1 MFNIKEWLTL
11 AIPKLLI
18 IRDVRLGIAN
28 RLFQTGVLFYLA
40 INLAYNE
47 AYYELESPYGYVTSM
62 WSETEKLY
70 ETQREFKSNPSLE
83 KFNYCNN
90 SEHNYIF
97 DMPYWDYRNI
107 SCVNLPYSSLY
118 EKGENEFFFMTMF
131 TENNISLS
139 NCAFNNQTVIKN
151 ETCLI
156 TDRLDGN
163 CICQNYKNYYTVGEE
178 DMNFVFDY
186 KYLTTFQTGSNF
198 QDHNTRAVLTR
209 LYSVNSSLIKV
220 FEKNN
225 NIKLS
230 VREWLELLN
239 IDLDDYN
246 EATKLSEPANDTII
260 NKGRYRFTGLQIII
274 NIECSNLIKMTKS
287 GYGETICDIHPYIN
301 DGWASKGSHITYHTY
316 PNLNDDI
323 VTSKYYD
330 RYRYGL
336 KFKFQISGKMGVFHY
351 DKLLSAIINSIV
363 LMGTCATI
371 LVLVI
376 TNCCCEYTNKI
387 INERTNESELHIDDC
402 KSCNKNNNID
412 TPPPSPDLS
421 LAESLAEKETNNI
434 LTYNV
439 LNNNVLNNNVLNKIT
454 NI

>member
-18 IRDVRLGIAN
+18 IRDIRLGIAN
-28 RLFQTGVLFYLA
+28 RLFQMGVIFYL
-40 INLAYNE
+40 IFNLAYNE

-62 WSETEKLY
+62 WSETGNLY
-70 ETQREFKSNPSLE
+70 KTQREFKNNASLK

-90 SEHNYIF
+90 TDHNYIF

-131 TENNISLS
+131 TENNITLH
-139 NCAFNNQTVIKN
+139 NCEVNNETDTTNQ
-151 ETCLI
+151 TCLI

-163 CICQNYKNYYTVGEE
+163 CICQNYKNYYTIGEE

-198 QDHNTRAVLTR
+198 QDHKTRAVITR
-209 LYSVNSSLIKV
+209 LYSVNDSLVKV

-230 VREWLELLN
+230 VREWLDILN
-239 IDLDDYN
+239 INLDDFN

-260 NKGRYRFTGLQIII
+260 NRGRYRFTGIQIII
-274 NIECSNLIKMTKS
+274 NIECSNLVKMTKH

-301 DGWASKGSHITYHTY
+301 DGWASKGSHITYDTY

-336 KFKFQISGKMGVFHY
+336 KFKFQITGKMGVFHH
-351 DKLLSAIINSIV
+351 DKLISAIINSIV
-363 LMGTCATI
+363 MMGTCATI
-371 LVLVI
+371 LVLII

-387 INERTNESELHIDDC
+387 INESTNESDLHIDKC
-402 KSCNKNNNID
+402 KSCDKNNITD
-412 TPPPSPDLS
+412 TPPDSPVSSLPKIVENDVIETTNTQLS
-421 LAESLAEKETNNI
+421 KIS
-434 LTYNV
+434 NV
-439 LNNNVLNNNVLNKIT
+439 
-454 NI
+454 

>member
-1 MFNIKEWLTL
+1 MFKEWLTL

-18 IRDVRLGIAN
+18 IRDVRIGMAN
-28 RLFQTGVLFYLA
+28 RLFQVGVIFYLA
-40 INLAYNE
+40 FNLAYNE

-62 WSETEKLY
+62 WSETANLY
-70 ETQREFKSNPSLE
+70 KTQREFKNNVSLN

-90 SEHNYIF
+90 TSHNYIF

-131 TENNISLS
+131 TENNISLR
-139 NCAFNNQTVIKN
+139 NCDENNQTHTHN

-198 QDHNTRAVLTR
+198 QDHNTRAVITR
-209 LYSVNSSLIKV
+209 LFSVNGSIVKV
-220 FEKNN
+220 FDKNR

-230 VREWLELLN
+230 VAEWLNLLN
-239 IDLDDYN
+239 IDLDDFN
-246 EATKLSEPANDTII
+246 EATKLSEPANGTVV
-260 NKGRYRFTGLQIII
+260 NRGRYRFTGLQIII

-287 GYGETICDIHPYIN
+287 GYGETVCDIHPYIN
-301 DGWASKGSHITYHTY
+301 DGWASKGSHITYDTY
-316 PNLNDDI
+316 PNLNDEI
-323 VTSKYYD
+323 ITSNYYD

-336 KFKFQISGKMGVFHY
+336 KFKFQITGKMGVFHH
-351 DKLLSAIINSIV
+351 DKLISAIINSIV
-363 LMGTCATI
+363 MMGTCATI
-371 LVLVI
+371 LVLII
-376 TNCCCEYTNKI
+376 TNFCCEYTNMI
-387 INERTNESELHIDDC
+387 IKESTNESELHIDKC
-402 KSCNKNNNID
+402 KTCNKNKIID
-412 TPPPSPDLS
+412 TPQRSPVSSMSETLS
-421 LAESLAEKETNNI
+421 ENEITIK
-434 LTYNV
+434 
-439 LNNNVLNNNVLNKIT
+439 NNNEINKVTNV
-454 NI
+454 